1 MHIEV
6 TNAAATFGHVVLAVA
21 CMFLVVACTKLGS
34 AATSKADRNK
44 TDGQPRGW
52 VL

>member
-1 MHIEV
+1 MHMEL

-21 CMFLVVACTKLGS
+21 CMFLVVAVTRLGS
-34 AATSKADRNK
+34 AATSKAERNK
-44 TDGQPRGW
+44 ADGQPRGW